1 MVSNEIP
8 PAKRIAHDQ
17 TWRTLIE
24 LVLAVEPGSERLA
37 EDLVA
42 GAVQPLNCPAAL
54 LKRLRL
60 ALVKAMQ
67 NGMERHHP
75 ADSAETRFIIRV
87 LFSAGEET
95 APGTKRTGSR
105 PGQHLGSEQVTPQP
119 GCSAARGWGFF
130 LVQKQSDDP
139 QISTG
144 GVYELIELFVYQ
156 ERDHSQKHKPS
167 NV

>member
-1 MVSNEIP
+1 MASNEGP
-8 PAKRIAHDQ
+8 YPNHIAHDQ

-24 LVLAVEPGSERLA
+24 FILSVEPGSERLA
-37 EDLVA
+37 EDLVVE
-42 GAVQPLNCPAAL
+42 AVQPLNCPAAL
-54 LKRLRL
+54 LKRLKL
-60 ALVKAMQ
+60 ALVKAIQ

-75 ADSAETRFIIRV
+75 ADSSEVQIIIRV

-95 APGTKRTGSR
+95 AQETEKAGNE
-105 PGQHLGSEQVTPQP
+105 PGQRRKSEGVTPQP
-119 GCSAARGWGFF
+119 GGSAARGWGFF
-130 LVQKQSDDP
+130 LVQKQSEDP

-144 GVYELIELFVYQ
+144 GGYELIELFLYQ